1 MVRDPGDGM
10 TEWIGWFLDGTNLAA
25 LVAAASAAG
34 ALWQYRRNSV
44 RLKHDIAQRQAVT
57 AFQETLAFLRD
68 KDVQR
73 ALSALD
79 YAEPTTM
86 RALRLHAATYETD
99 PAVAFSKQEKDA
111 RDCIDHLLTRLEMI
125 DFLIER
131 NVIAEA
137 DFENQFAYWL
147 ELLGEVPALPPRP
160 ADTLVHFS
168 DANRKALWTYI
179 RTYRFL
185 GVVRLFA
192 RYGRASTLEAPAE
205 TLFVARSAK
214 V

>member
-1 MVRDPGDGM
+1 M
-10 TEWIGWFLDGTNLAA
+10 TGWIGWFTDGTNLAA
-25 LVAAASAAG
+25 LIAAASAAG
-34 ALWQYRRNSV
+34 ALWQYRRNSI
-44 RLKHDIAQRQAVT
+44 RLKNDIAQRQAVT
-57 AFQETLAFLRD
+57 AFQETLAFLSD
-68 KDVQR
+68 EHVQR
-73 ALSALD
+73 ALSDLD

-99 PAVAFSKQEKDA
+99 PTAGFSNEEKEA
-111 RDCIDHLLTRLEMI
+111 RDDVDQLLTRLEMI

-131 NVIAEA
+131 NVIAQG

-147 ELLGEVPALPPRP
+147 ELLGEIPARPPRP

-168 DANRKALWTYI
+168 DANRSALWTYI

-192 RYGRASTLEAPAE
+192 RYGRASMVEGLPEA
-205 TLFVARSAK
+205 LFIARSAK
-214 V
+214 G